1 MHILNQRLNA
11 EWQELDVAY
20 PEWLTTIVMDELY
33 YILTLVATCTACFAV
48 GMIMGFI
55 AVTV

>member
-1 MHILNQRLNA
+1 MYLFNQRLAA
-11 EWQELDVAY
+11 EWQALDVAY
-20 PEWLTTIVMDELY
+20 PEWLTRIVLDELY
-33 YILTLVATCTACFAV
+33 YILTLVAVCTVCFAV

>member
-1 MHILNQRLNA
+1 MYLFNQRLAA
-11 EWQELDVAY
+11 EWQDLDIAY
-20 PEWLTTIVMDELY
+20 PEWLTRIVLDELY
-33 YILTLVATCTACFAV
+33 YILTLVAVCTVCFAV